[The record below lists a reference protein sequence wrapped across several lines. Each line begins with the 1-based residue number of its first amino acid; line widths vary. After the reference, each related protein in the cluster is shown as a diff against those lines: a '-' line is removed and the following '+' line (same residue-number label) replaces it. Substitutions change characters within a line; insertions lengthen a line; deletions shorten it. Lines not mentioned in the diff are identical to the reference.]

1 VSPWANRWPV
11 SLYLGHLNSIGYLD
25 RQPRARGQ
33 QASSASNCA
42 ARRALLAYLAAIHE
56 PVRREALATLFFP
69 DTDDPLGALRWQ
81 LSEMRRQIG
90 PALLVAH
97 RDRVQL
103 DHAACWVDADTFE
116 RALDDSAARSIEQI
130 VTNRALAKLPN
141 P

>member
-1 VSPWANRWPV
+1 MGEPLARLFVLGPFELNRIPGQAAARSWAT
-11 SLYLGHLNSIGYLD
+11 GEF
-25 RQPRARGQ
+25 GQ
-33 QASSASNCA
+33 QL
-42 ARRALLAYLAAIHE
+42 RRKTRALLAYLAAIHE